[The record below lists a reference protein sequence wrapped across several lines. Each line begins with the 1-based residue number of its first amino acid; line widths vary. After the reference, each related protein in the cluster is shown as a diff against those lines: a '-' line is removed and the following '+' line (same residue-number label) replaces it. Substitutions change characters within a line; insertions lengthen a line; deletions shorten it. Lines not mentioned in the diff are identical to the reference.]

1 MAHKENQRQNTID
14 EIKTH
19 ARQQLKSD
27 GVGGISLSAIARS
40 MEISP
45 PALYRYFD
53 SKDDLVKALISD
65 SIDDLINTLEKA
77 AGTAGDDYG
86 QQFWAAVLEYREWAL
101 AHPSDFQMLFNAPV
115 SNDQAIQFAIQEGIQ
130 RVFLVFLWILRAAYR
145 NGTLRHLPED
155 SKVLKDIDF
164 GTLPFIEAID
174 ISIPRPVL
182 YSGLVAW
189 SRLQGL
195 LNLEF
200 ALGFSNIGNAQDSIY
215 RHEAAGVLQY
225 IGLDLTQPRFHLA
238 ALQGRPIQP
247 RILSRPTDDLHVI
260 FGSGP
265 LGLAVMRELV
275 ARGKRVR
282 MINRTGN
289 AEVPEGVELM
299 VGDAFQPEFTRKACQ
314 NAGVIYQC
322 AQPARGIWLDR
333 FETLNAA
340 ILDGAAAKGA
350 RFIYGDDLL
359 VYGMVEGIVH
369 EGLANKPASRK
380 GQVRARVAE
389 AVLTAHRS
397 GRVRAAIGRA
407 SDFFGPYVLDAILG
421 ERYFASLI
429 RGKTVSILG
438 NAEIPHSFTFI
449 EDFGKALVE
458 LGESDDALGQTWHVP
473 NLPAL
478 PQRQLLELFSE
489 EAGVQP
495 KFRSASRRGLGF
507 QAIFSKEDR
516 DKSEVFYQ
524 FEKPFI
530 VDSSKF
536 ENTFHVR
543 PTPLPEAVHKTVQWF
558 REYL

>member
-1 MAHKENQRQNTID
+1 
-14 EIKTH
+14 
-19 ARQQLKSD
+19 
-27 GVGGISLSAIARS
+27 
-40 MEISP
+40 
-45 PALYRYFD
+45 
-53 SKDDLVKALISD
+53 
-65 SIDDLINTLEKA
+65 
-77 AGTAGDDYG
+77 
-86 QQFWAAVLEYREWAL
+86 
-101 AHPSDFQMLFNAPV
+101 
-115 SNDQAIQFAIQEGIQ
+115 
-130 RVFLVFLWILRAAYR
+130 
-145 NGTLRHLPED
+145 
-155 SKVLKDIDF
+155 
-164 GTLPFIEAID
+164 
-174 ISIPRPVL
+174 
-182 YSGLVAW
+182 
-189 SRLQGL
+189 
-195 LNLEF
+195 
-200 ALGFSNIGNAQDSIY
+200 
-215 RHEAAGVLQY
+215 
-225 IGLDLTQPRFHLA
+225 
-238 ALQGRPIQP
+238 
-247 RILSRPTDDLHVI
+247 
-260 FGSGP
+260 
-265 LGLAVMRELV
+265 
-275 ARGKRVR
+275 
-282 MINRTGN
+282 
-289 AEVPEGVELM
+289 
-299 VGDAFQPEFTRKACQ
+299 
-314 NAGVIYQC
+314 
-322 AQPARGIWLDR
+322 
-333 FETLNAA
+333 
-340 ILDGAAAKGA
+340 
-350 RFIYGDDLL
+350 
-359 VYGMVEGIVH
+359 MVEGIVH